1 MGISYKIVVLLR
13 RVRENVWGS
22 IRSYVESGF
31 RRSFQGS
38 TRRERRQKRHE
49 EMEDEERQSSLG
61 KGSFQTYW
69 TMSGTSGRN
78 CFNRRDE
85 ELEQKNKELECL
97 SSLVGDLELQA
108 RGRCQR
114 RDHKD

>member
-1 MGISYKIVVLLR
+1 MEYEEGQ
-13 RVRENVWGS
+13 
-22 IRSYVESGF
+22 SG
-31 RRSFQGS
+31 
-38 TRRERRQKRHE
+38 
-49 EMEDEERQSSLG
+49 LG
-61 KGSFQTYW
+61 EGPFQTYR

-85 ELEQKNKELECL
+85 KLEQKNKELECL